1 MAKRVIAT
9 KSPNLDLPVNIKR
22 LGEFVRYKRT
32 SLDLTIEN
40 AASLCGVSK
49 QALNNIE
56 LGVETVK
63 LVTLFKVINELGIS
77 LWFEK
82 PNASSKVETDDEWL

>member
-9 KSPNLDLPVNIKR
+9 KAPNLDLPVNIKR
-22 LGEFVRYKRT
+22 IGEFVRFKRT
-32 SLDLTIEN
+32 TLDLTIEN

-56 LGVETVK
+56 LGIETVK
-63 LVTLFKVINELGIS
+63 LITLFKVLNELGVS
-77 LWFEK
+77 LWFENQSANNK
-82 PNASSKVETDDEWL
+82 EEADDEWL

>member
-9 KSPNLDLPVNIKR
+9 KSPDTNLPVNMKR
-22 LGEFVRYKRT
+22 LGEFVRFKRT

-56 LGVETVK
+56 LGLDSVK
-63 LVTLFKVINELGIS
+63 LITLFKVINQLGIS
-77 LWFEK
+77 LWFDSQDADYKKEL
-82 PNASSKVETDDEWL
+82 DDEWL

>member
-9 KSPNLDLPVNIKR
+9 KVPNRDLPVNMIR
-22 LGEFVRYKRT
+22 LGEFVRFKRT
-32 SLDLTIEN
+32 SLDITIEN

-56 LGVETVK
+56 LGVDSVK
-63 LVTLFKVINELGIS
+63 LVTLFKVINQLGIS
-77 LWFEK
+77 LWFDSQGAECTKEK
-82 PNASSKVETDDEWL
+82 EDEWL

>member
-9 KSPNLDLPVNIKR
+9 KAPNLDLPVDMSR
-22 LGEFVRYKRT
+22 LGEFVRFKRT

-49 QALNNIE
+49 QAMSNIE
-56 LGVETVK
+56 LGVDSVK
-63 LVTLFKVINELGIS
+63 LATLFKVINQLGIS
-77 LWFEK
+77 LWLENQNVNGPK
-82 PNASSKVETDDEWL
+82 EIDDEWH

>member
-9 KSPNLDLPVNIKR
+9 KAPNIDLPINMIR
-22 LGEFVRYKRT
+22 LGEFVRFKRT
-32 SLDLTIEN
+32 SLDITIEN

-56 LGVETVK
+56 LGVDSVK
-63 LVTLFKVINELGIS
+63 LVTLFKVINQLGIS
-77 LWFEK
+77 LWLESQSAECAK
-82 PNASSKVETDDEWL
+82 EIDDEWL

>member
-9 KSPNLDLPVNIKR
+9 KSPNIDPPVNMKR
-22 LGEFVRYKRT
+22 LGEFVRFKRT

-56 LGVETVK
+56 LGVDSVK
-63 LVTLFKVINELGIS
+63 LVTLFKVLNQLGVS
-77 LWFEK
+77 LWLENQSTDYK
-82 PNASSKVETDDEWL
+82 KEIDDEWL

>member
-9 KSPNLDLPVNIKR
+9 KAPNLDLPVDTKS
-22 LGEFVRYKRT
+22 LGEFVRFKRT

-49 QALNNIE
+49 QALSNIE
-56 LGVETVK
+56 LGSDSVK
-63 LVTLFKVINELGIS
+63 LITLFKVINQLGIS
-77 LWFEK
+77 LWFENQGTQDK
-82 PNASSKVETDDEWL
+82 KEIDDDWL

>member
-9 KSPNLDLPVNIKR
+9 KAPNIDLPINMIR
-22 LGEFVRYKRT
+22 LGEFVRFKRT
-32 SLDLTIEN
+32 SLDITIEN

-56 LGVETVK
+56 LGVDSVK
-63 LVTLFKVINELGIS
+63 LVTLFKVINQLGIS
-77 LWFEK
+77 LWLESQDAECTK
-82 PNASSKVETDDEWL
+82 EIDDEWL